1 MDTQKTV
8 TLPVRIAMLV
18 MVGFLFLVVNAGI
31 HRTGEA
37 LKSKE
42 LRASLLCKDIA
53 LEAADL
59 LALENR
65 YVNTADPSLL
75 KDIETLRK
83 KIHAQL
89 DTLAEF
95 VRGRSDLEAS
105 LASLQKTVQAE
116 EQGFEAMQKH
126 MAKTMENRRH
136 FAEATEKALGG
147 LRTVVEAISQKET
160 SLIMRGD
167 NLDANEV
174 SFRDLLKDVAFQINQ
189 KAFVLNRLLQTGQE
203 KTVREEEELGK
214 KKLAE
219 MTRNIGFIVS
229 AIGDKGY
236 RTQWE
241 SVQKLIQEI
250 QVLGEQWMGDWA
262 EGATLADAAR
272 KSSATFRQTIQSFT
286 DQLTTA
292 YENLEKKINRWM
304 TALIGLELL
313 LFLGIGFWL
322 NRGISRILRQTTFE
336 LSRASSHVAMA
347 AAQVSAASQSL
358 AEGTS
363 EQAAGI
369 EETSSAV
376 EEMASMTK
384 QNADNAAQA
393 EGLVTQAARKAE
405 EARTAMERMLQSMD
419 AVVHAS
425 EETQKIIKT
434 IDEIAFQTNLL
445 ALNAA
450 VEAARAG
457 EAGAGFA
464 VVADEV
470 RSLAMRATEA
480 ARNTAKLI
488 EDTVTRVRD
497 GSSMTKNT
505 NAVFGEV
512 YTQVTKA
519 AELVNEIA
527 AASREQSE
535 GIDQV
540 NRAISEMDKAVQK
553 NAANAE
559 ESASA
564 AEELSAQAEKMKE
577 AVAQLAALVAHKQGD
592 ASEKVKLAAQHGK
605 EHGATVG
612 MPRPPKG
619 SNGKA
624 APAVGPVSPRKRPK
638 AEELIPFD
646 DDADF
651 KDF

>member
-1 MDTQKTV
+1 MNTKTITIPLRIV
-8 TLPVRIAMLV
+8 MLLTVRL
-18 MVGFLFLVVNAGI
+18 LFLVLNTAI
-31 HRTGEA
+31 HRIGE
-37 LKSKE
+37 KFREKE

-53 LEAADL
+53 LEGADL
-59 LALENR
+59 LAMENR
-65 YVNTADPSLL
+65 YFNTADPSLL
-75 KDIETLRK
+75 KDIETLRQK
-83 KIHAQL
+83 MHTQL
-89 DTLAEF
+89 NSLNEF
-95 VRGRSDLEAS
+95 VRGRGDLEAS
-105 LASLQKTVQAE
+105 FTNLQKIVQTE
-116 EQGFEAMQKH
+116 EKAFEAAQKH
-126 MAKTMENRRH
+126 MAKTLENRRQL
-136 FAEATEKALGG
+136 AEATEKALGG

-160 SLIMRGD
+160 TFIMRGD

-189 KAFVLNRLLQTGQE
+189 KAFMLNRLLQTGQE

-219 MTRNIGFIVS
+219 LTRNIGFIVS
-229 AIGDKGY
+229 AIGDKEY
-236 RTQWE
+236 RRQWE

-286 DQLTTA
+286 DQFATG
-292 YENLEKKINRWM
+292 YEHLEKKINRWM

-313 LFLGIGFWL
+313 LFLGIGYWL
-322 NRGISRILRQTTFE
+322 NRGISRILGKTAFE

-505 NAVFGEV
+505 SAVFGEV

-535 GIDQV
+535 GINQV
-540 NRAISEMDKAVQK
+540 NRAISEMDKVVQK

-564 AEELSAQAEKMKE
+564 AEELTAQAEKMKE
-577 AVAQLAALVAHKQGD
+577 AVAQLVALVAHKQGNVF
-592 ASEKVKLAAQHGK
+592 EKVKGVAQRGK
-605 EHGATVG
+605 EPGAIED
-612 MPRPPKG
+612 MPRPPKR
-619 SNGKA
+619 SNGKG
-624 APAVGPVSPRKRPK
+624 APAVAPVSPRKRPK